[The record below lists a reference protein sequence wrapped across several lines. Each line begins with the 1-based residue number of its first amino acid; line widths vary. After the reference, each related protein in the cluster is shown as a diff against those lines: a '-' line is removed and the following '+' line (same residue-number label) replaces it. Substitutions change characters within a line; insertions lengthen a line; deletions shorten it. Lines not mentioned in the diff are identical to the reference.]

1 MLSRMRTAWL
11 ATTDSPAG
19 PLHIAV
25 DDQGAVV
32 GIGFGVN
39 TEPESFEQWLSGR
52 YVTQWDTSAC
62 EPVAVQIDEYASH
75 TRTAFDL
82 PLAYTGSDWEV
93 QVWGAL
99 TTIPYGETRSYG
111 QIATQLGDPSKARA
125 VGWANHANPIPL
137 IIPCH
142 RVIGAQGN
150 LTGFG
155 GGIEAKIQLLA
166 HEGAMLPGF
175 A

>member
-1 MLSRMRTAWL
+1 MNDRFL

-19 PLHIAV
+19 PLHLAV
-25 DDQGAVV
+25 NSHGALVEV
-32 GIGFGVN
+32 SFGC
-39 TEPESFEQWLSGR
+39 T
-52 YVTQWDTSAC
+52 TSADAFHHSMARHGS
-62 EPVAVQIDEYASH
+62 PVWDSAACQHVISQVSEY
-75 TRTAFDL
+75 TARSRVTFDI
-82 PLAYTGSDWEV
+82 PLAYTGSTWEMR
-93 QVWGAL
+93 VWAAL
-99 TTIPYGETRSYG
+99 QSIPYGETRSYG
-111 QIATQLGDPSKARA
+111 QIATELGEPTMARA
-125 VGWANHANPIPL
+125 VGWANHVIPIPV

-155 GGIEAKIQLLA
+155 GGMDAKIRLLA